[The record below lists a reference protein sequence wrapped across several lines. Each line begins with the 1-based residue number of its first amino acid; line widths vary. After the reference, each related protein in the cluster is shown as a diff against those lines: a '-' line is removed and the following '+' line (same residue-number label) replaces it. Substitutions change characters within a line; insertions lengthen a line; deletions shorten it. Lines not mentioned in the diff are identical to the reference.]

1 MCGCSHTLLS
11 IFWLRTEGQVC
22 TLLRVLHCPRGD
34 SGRPSSHCTLQGRG
48 ERSEEVERN
57 DYLDLHLRSWETAR
71 KEKKKKKLWL
81 GFEGKKNNKKCFCSF

>member
-1 MCGCSHTLLS
+1 M
-11 IFWLRTEGQVC
+11 C
-22 TLLRVLHCPRGD
+22 TLLRVLHRPRGD

-71 KEKKKKKLWL
+71 KEKKKKKNCGLAL
-81 GFEGKKNNKKCFCSF
+81 REKRTIKNAFALFKH